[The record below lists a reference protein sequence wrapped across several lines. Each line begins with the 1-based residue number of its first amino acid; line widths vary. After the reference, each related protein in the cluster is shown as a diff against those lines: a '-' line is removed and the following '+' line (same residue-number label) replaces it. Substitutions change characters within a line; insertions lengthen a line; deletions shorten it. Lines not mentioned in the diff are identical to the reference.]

1 MHIADGFLPIAHAAG
16 WTAAAVPFVAHGARQ
31 LTRQLSASPGAALSL
46 GAAGGFTLLLTAL
59 KLPSVAGSSS
69 HPTGVTLGTVVCGPA
84 AMAAIGP
91 AVLLLQALFLAHG
104 GLTTLGANTVSMAV
118 VGPWAA
124 WLTWRATSRF
134 TGRKVAVGAAAVA
147 SSLAT
152 YLMTAFQLALAF
164 PDPVSGVWG
173 ALLKFSAI
181 FLAAQAPVALAEAGF
196 TAVAVETLLLRLPA
210 ASAVR
215 RA

>member
-1 MHIADGFLPIAHAAG
+1 M
-16 WTAAAVPFVAHGARQ
+16 
-31 LTRQLSASPGAALSL
+31 
-46 GAAGGFTLLLTAL
+46 LLTAL

-104 GLTTLGANTVSMAV
+104 GLTTLGANTVAMAV

-124 WLTWRATSRF
+124 WLTWQGVSRF
-134 TGRKVAVGAAAVA
+134 AGRKVAAGTAAAA

-152 YLMTAFQLALAF
+152 YLMTALQLALAF
-164 PDPVSGVWG
+164 PDPASGVGG
-173 ALLKFSAI
+173 ALLKFGAI
-181 FLAAQAPVALAEAGF
+181 FLTAQAPVALAEAGF
-196 TAVAVETLLLRLPA
+196 TAVAVETLLVRLPA
-210 ASAVR
+210 SGAVR